1 MGSLPLECMNLD
13 AFKNELRM
21 DIRRMQAALATLEG
35 PEMMETATAPKLSQ
49 ATRDKI
55 SESMKENW
63 ANGRERTL
71 SKAVKAKIAA
81 SQKARWAKQKEA
93 ASAAA

>member
-1 MGSLPLECMNLD
+1 
-13 AFKNELRM
+13 
-21 DIRRMQAALATLEG
+21 
-35 PEMMETATAPKLSQ
+35 MMETTPKLSQ

-63 ANGRERTL
+63 ANGRKRTL

-93 ASAAA
+93 ATQVSTAA

>member
-1 MGSLPLECMNLD
+1 MDLD
-13 AFKNELRM
+13 VFKKELRL
-21 DIRRMQAALATLEG
+21 DIRRMQAALAALEG
-35 PEMMETATAPKLSQ
+35 PEMMETTTPKLSQ

-55 SESMKENW
+55 SESMKANW
-63 ANGRERTL
+63 AGGRKRTL

-93 ASAAA
+93 ATAATAAA